1 MMWQDLFGN
10 ADKILIASYSVAR
23 AATNEL
29 VLDQARVVHGFSRNL
44 WYVIVKISAN
54 SRISRQIMWLYRS
67 LVALMHL

>member
-29 VLDQARVVHGFSRNL
+29 VWDQARVVHGFSRNL
-44 WYVIVKISAN
+44 
-54 SRISRQIMWLYRS
+54 
-67 LVALMHL
+67 